1 MTIRKSS
8 HKQIIVL
15 TTSYSRVIFGVMKV
29 LLTGGAGFIGSHVA
43 EEYIKSG
50 FEVVILD
57 NLASG
62 KITNIPE
69 GAKFYI
75 ADIGAKEIAKIFE
88 IEKPDIVNHHA
99 AQISVTVS
107 ARDPIN
113 DAKINALGLLNIL
126 ENSVKNGVSKFI
138 FISSGGAIYGD
149 AQKRPTPEDYSPTPI
164 SPYAIHKFL
173 GENYLRFFNYQYGL
187 EYVALRYANVFGPRQ
202 DPYGEAGVVAIF
214 INKLQANETPTIY
227 AYPDEPEGMT
237 RDYVYVK
244 DVARANILA
253 TERARNT
260 VINIGTGKE
269 TKTYHLYQKIAE
281 IMNSKIEPK
290 RGDARP
296 GDIRHSCLD
305 IKRAKEI
312 LNWEPE
318 TELEDGI
325 RETVKYFKE
334 TP

>member
-1 MTIRKSS
+1 M
-8 HKQIIVL
+8 

-43 EEYIKSG
+43 EAYIKSG
-50 FEVVILD
+50 FDVVIVD
-57 NLASG
+57 NLTSG
-62 KITNIPE
+62 KVDNIPDR
-69 GAKFYI
+69 AKFYI
-75 ADIGAKEIAKIFE
+75 ADIGSKEIAKIFE

-107 ARDPIN
+107 TRDPIN

-126 ENSVKNGVSKFI
+126 ENSVKNGVSKFV

-149 AQKRPTPEDYSPTPI
+149 AEKRPTSEDYLPTPI

-173 GENYLRFFNYQYGL
+173 GENYLRFFNHQYGL

-214 INKLQANETPTIY
+214 INKLLANETPTIY
-227 AYPDEPEGMT
+227 AYPDEPDGMT

-244 DVARANILA
+244 DVAKANILA
-253 TERARNT
+253 TERAKNT
-260 VINIGTGKE
+260 IINIGTGIE
-269 TKTYHLYQKIAE
+269 TRTYHLYQKIAE
-281 IMNSKIEPK
+281 IMNSQIEPK
-290 RGDARP
+290 RGEARP

-305 IKRAKEI
+305 IGKAKAI

-318 TELEDGI
+318 TELKEGI
-325 RETVKYFKE
+325 RETIKYFKGIL
-334 TP
+334 

>member
-1 MTIRKSS
+1 
-8 HKQIIVL
+8 
-15 TTSYSRVIFGVMKV
+15 MKV

-43 EEYIKSG
+43 EAYLKSG
-50 FEVVILD
+50 FEVVIID

-62 KITNIPE
+62 RIENIPE
-69 GAKFYI
+69 KAKFYI
-75 ADIGAKEIAKIFE
+75 ADIGSKEIAKIFE

-99 AQISVTVS
+99 AQISVTAS
-107 ARDPIN
+107 TRDPIN
-113 DAKINALGLLNIL
+113 DAKTNAIGLLNIL
-126 ENSVKNGVSKFI
+126 ENSVKNNISKFI

-149 AQKRPTPEDYSPTPI
+149 AEKRPTDEEYEPTPI

-173 GENYLRFFNYQYGL
+173 GENYLRFFNHQYGL

-214 INKLQANETPTIY
+214 INKLLAEKVPTIY

-253 TERARNT
+253 TKRVKNT
-260 VINIGTGKE
+260 IINIGTGIE
-269 TKTYHLYQKIAE
+269 TRTYHLYQKIAKV
-281 IMNSKIEPK
+281 MNSKIEPK
-290 RGDARP
+290 RGEARP

-305 IKRAKEI
+305 IKRAKEL

-318 TELEDGI
+318 INLEEGI
-325 RETVKYFKE
+325 KETVQYFKE
-334 TP
+334 IF